1 MIEVEV
7 NMKFAPYKGDEK
19 YIFISYAH
27 KDKDLVFPI
36 IKNLNK
42 ENYRVWYDEGIDPG
56 TEWDENIAYHIKQA
70 EYFIAFISKAYL
82 ESDNCKDEL
91 NLARDLK
98 NERLLIYL
106 EEVELPLGMKMRL
119 DRLQAIFRYTY
130 ENDEDFFTKL
140 YSTRWLEQFKNSD
153 LLEKKIES
161 KDVNNEYLLSKEEI
175 EKREY
180 VNQIS
185 IHKSN
190 DIQKEC
196 SKLVKTSVDKMNEMN
211 SIFKFKLYDK
221 LKDTEKN
228 ILREKVYLSGV
239 NERPKYMCTFEK
251 SLTEGACV
259 LTDSHM
265 VMYRSG
271 KYRQNYF
278 VLPLSMLLKFTEEW
292 DGAITLYFMDNTK
305 EKITE
310 NEFKGLLVK
319 FLYIFLEK
327 SINANEYRKRVLF
340 ETIENTNVKAKNLK
354 IVRSESNA
362 FAKISINGKEDII
375 YFDSKYIYG
384 FGISNKINLS
394 DIKTVSEGEYP
405 GWIEIVM
412 RNNTNIDLTF
422 GLDYT
427 ADMYIFFQEYLENN
441 KKMFK

>member
-1 MIEVEV
+1 M
-7 NMKFAPYKGDEK
+7 
-19 YIFISYAH
+19 
-27 KDKDLVFPI
+27 
-36 IKNLNK
+36 
-42 ENYRVWYDEGIDPG
+42 
-56 TEWDENIAYHIKQA
+56 
-70 EYFIAFISKAYL
+70 
-82 ESDNCKDEL
+82 
-91 NLARDLK
+91 
-98 NERLLIYL
+98 
-106 EEVELPLGMKMRL
+106 
-119 DRLQAIFRYTY
+119 
-130 ENDEDFFTKL
+130 